1 MTTTEPL
8 KKHERITGNDRDVLA
23 RELAKKYAKGA
34 SIRALAEETGRS
46 YGFTHRVLTEAG
58 VTLRSR
64 GSKSGKSSS

>member
-8 KKHERITGNDRDVLA
+8 KKHERITGTDRDVLA

-46 YGFTHRVLTEAG
+46 YGFVHRVLSEND
-58 VTLRSR
+58 VPLRSR
-64 GSKSGKSSS
+64 GHKSTKA